1 MHTTLMVAA
10 AAALTTPQPTTSPVG
25 VTHARVEIPARPSG
39 LAETVQAAL
48 TSRSGAFWVAWS
60 VPTHSEE
67 FACCGSFEK
76 EGGTAGCRLEDR
88 EGSYST
94 GRRDAALPL
103 EGSGRIRVL
112 LRGEGGQVGRVR
124 AFSEGCVLDAGD
136 LPFLWLGDRS
146 PAESVALLSPLAA
159 PPPGGGEGGL
169 VGWEVESWA
178 TTAIAFHADP
188 SADTALERLVDPRQP
203 LERRRHAAFW
213 LGQERGEHGYQVLR
227 RLVREDPEPR
237 FREHVLFALSCS
249 RQPQAVD
256 DLIDR
261 ARHDPNGRVR
271 GQALFWLAQTAAR
284 RALGTLRA
292 ALDDDPEIEVKKK
305 AVFALSLLPKDEGVP
320 LLISLAETH
329 RSREVRKQ
337 AMFWLGQS
345 QDPRALAF
353 FEEVLG
359 R

>member
-1 MHTTLMVAA
+1 MHTILMVVA
-10 AAALTTPQPTTSPVG
+10 AAALTTPRPAASPVG
-25 VTHARVEIPARPSG
+25 VTHAQVEIPARPSG
-39 LAETVQAAL
+39 LAETVEQALA
-48 TSRSGAFWVAWS
+48 SRPGAFWVAWS
-60 VPTHSEE
+60 VPTHTEHFS
-67 FACCGSFEK
+67 CCGSFED
-76 EGGTAGCRLEDR
+76 EADTAGCRLEDR

-94 GRRDAALPL
+94 GRRDAALLL
-103 EGSGRIRVL
+103 EGVDRIRIL
-112 LRGEGGQVGRVR
+112 LRGEAGRVGRVR
-124 AFSEGCVLDAGD
+124 AFSEGCALDAGG
-136 LPFLWLGDRS
+136 LPFLWLGDRP
-146 PAESVALLSPLAA
+146 PAESVALLSPLAE
-159 PPPGGGEGGL
+159 PPSGGGGANEHDHVASGAL
-169 VGWEVESWA
+169 M
-178 TTAIAFHADP
+178 AIALHADP
-188 SADTALERLVDPRQP
+188 SADAALERFVDPQQP
-203 LERRRHAAFW
+203 LKLRRDAAFW
-213 LGQERGEHGYQVLR
+213 LGQARGEHGYQVIR
-227 RLVREDPEPR
+227 RLVREDREPR

-320 LLISLAETH
+320 VLICLAQTH
-329 RSREVRKQ
+329 ASREVRKQ

-345 QDPRALAF
+345 QDPRALDF